1 MINIVYFS
9 TTSETTHRF
18 VNKLDKAFNKVRIPE
33 KLNEEITID
42 EPYILI
48 TPTYGGGTM
57 KGAVP
62 RQVISFLNNPDNR
75 KNIKGVISSGNTNF
89 GSFFAMAGVV
99 IAEKCKVPLL
109 YKFELLGTEEDV
121 IKVNDG
127 VNKFWKTINP

>member
-9 TTSETTHRF
+9 TSSETTHRF
-18 VNKLDKAFNKVRIPE
+18 VNKLSNDFNKIRIPE
-33 KLNEEITID
+33 NLEQELLFE

-62 RQVISFLNNPDNR
+62 RQVIKFLNNEKNR
-75 KNIKGVISSGNTNF
+75 AHIKGVISSGNTNF
-89 GSFFAMAGVV
+89 GSFFAIAGAV
-99 IAEKCKVPLL
+99 ISEKCKVPLL
-109 YKFELLGTEEDV
+109 YKFELLGTAEDV
-121 IKVNDG
+121 NKVNDG